1 MKKYII
7 LAALSLIA
15 ALQLSAQVVV
25 KADGDSVRFDSK
37 NPIVKIVPENAGSN
51 NVVFTLEDGTTQSFD
66 FSDLS
71 KVVFAQDEA
80 TAIEDIKAGK
90 TVIVYNESANKVS
103 VANPAKK
110 SVITLF
116 NAEGK
121 CLRSVKSNEMSLLG
135 LPAGLYIVNY
145 NGVLNAK
152 ILK

>member
-51 NVVFTLEDGTTQSFD
+51 NVVFTLEDGTTHSFD

-110 SVITLF
+110 SQ
-116 NAEGK
+116 K
-121 CLRSVKSNEMSLLG
+121 
-135 LPAGLYIVNY
+135 
-145 NGVLNAK
+145 
-152 ILK
+152 